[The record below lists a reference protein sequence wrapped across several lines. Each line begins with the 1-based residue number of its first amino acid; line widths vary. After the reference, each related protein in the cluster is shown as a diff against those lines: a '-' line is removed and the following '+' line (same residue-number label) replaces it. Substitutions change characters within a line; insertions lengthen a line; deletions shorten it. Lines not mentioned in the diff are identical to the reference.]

1 MKSALKFRIALFI
14 FGITALVAA
23 LFWIAQNS
31 WWRIDE
37 LRERLTSVELESF
50 IIAEHFQKSIL
61 ELNGILIRYEIDGD
75 KEVWNTFLAKS
86 GDLNLW
92 IDQQTEKCRTGTE
105 RGLVR
110 QLDGAYDTY
119 LQAARAMQSTNT
131 ALTSPTE
138 TLKEY
143 AKVKTESDN
152 LMNLGIHL
160 ASAHRDSLQ
169 SYLAESNTSLLHLRI
184 ALLSSLGMLVL
195 FGAGLA
201 AIIFRDMIAPLRVK
215 LVESQALLE
224 RKEKLASLGVLAAG
238 VAHEI
243 RNPLTAIKARLFTQ
257 MKMLKPG
264 TPEQI
269 DGQVIGGEINRL
281 ERIVKDFL
289 QFARPGDPELAGIPA
304 GELLA
309 DAVALMTHQLLENS
323 VQISIQ
329 GTEQAMAAS
338 VRADRQQL
346 KQVLINLIQNA
357 SDSFGENGGEIQLRA
372 RLDQW
377 PLLGQSR
384 SVVVLEVSDNGKGI
398 PPEVEKRLF
407 DPFFT
412 TKDTGTG
419 LGLSIAA
426 RIVEKHGGA
435 LQYQTQVGRGTTF
448 GIVLPRVETA

>member
-1 MKSALKFRIALFI
+1 MKSALKFRVALFI
-14 FGITALVAA
+14 FGIAALIAA
-23 LFWIAQNS
+23 LFWIAQSS
-31 WWRIDE
+31 WRRIDE

-75 KEVWNTFLAKS
+75 MEVWKMFLTKS
-86 GDLNLW
+86 GKLNHW

-110 QLDGAYDTY
+110 QLDGAYDGY
-119 LQAARAMQSTNT
+119 LAAARSLQSTNT
-131 ALTSPTE
+131 ALSAPGE

-143 AKVKTESDN
+143 AKVKIESDN
-152 LMNLGIHL
+152 LLNLGIQL

-169 SYLAESNTSLLHLRI
+169 NYLAESNTTLLHLRF
-184 ALLSSLGMLVL
+184 ALLISLGLLVL

-201 AIIFRDMIAPLRVK
+201 VVIFRDMIAPLRVK

-224 RKEKLASLGVLAAG
+224 RNEKLASLGVLAAG

-289 QFARPGDPELAGIPA
+289 HFARPGDPELTSLPA
-304 GELLA
+304 GELLR
-309 DAVALMTHQLLENS
+309 DVVALMTPQLEETS
-323 VQISIQ
+323 VRISIEATPEAL
-329 GTEQAMAAS
+329 GAA
-338 VRADRQQL
+338 VQADRQQL

-357 SDSFGENGGEIQLRA
+357 SDSLGENGGAIQLRA
-372 RLDQW
+372 RLDQV
-377 PLLGQSR
+377 PLLGQNR
-384 SVVVLEVSDNGKGI
+384 PVVVLEVSDNGKGI